1 MPQAPIRW
9 SPCSDISRTLT
20 KASSSSLLYCREK
33 RLYMVCQESST
44 KSQVSAIMSNINLV
58 QLSNLQSV
66 PVNVYSVSHTL
77 ILYYSWGEACGW
89 HFIWISHTMCSS
101 QKREQ
106 NDPPDPVQSLPQ
118 DQRQAG
124 RYQQHPSAKYSVSR
138 THGHYVLIC
147 PFVKKYIKRTLYKR
161 YKSNKKMKIQMYV

>member
-1 MPQAPIRW
+1 
-9 SPCSDISRTLT
+9 
-20 KASSSSLLYCREK
+20 
-33 RLYMVCQESST
+33 
-44 KSQVSAIMSNINLV
+44 
-58 QLSNLQSV
+58 
-66 PVNVYSVSHTL
+66 
-77 ILYYSWGEACGW
+77 
-89 HFIWISHTMCSS
+89 MCSS

-147 PFVKKYIKRTLYKR
+147 PFVKK
-161 YKSNKKMKIQMYV
+161 

>member
-1 MPQAPIRW
+1 
-9 SPCSDISRTLT
+9 
-20 KASSSSLLYCREK
+20 
-33 RLYMVCQESST
+33 
-44 KSQVSAIMSNINLV
+44 
-58 QLSNLQSV
+58 
-66 PVNVYSVSHTL
+66 
-77 ILYYSWGEACGW
+77 
-89 HFIWISHTMCSS
+89 MCSS

-147 PFVKKYIKRTLYKR
+147 PFVKKIVSKENYTRDTRVIKK
-161 YKSNKKMKIQMYV
+161 

>member
-1 MPQAPIRW
+1 
-9 SPCSDISRTLT
+9 
-20 KASSSSLLYCREK
+20 
-33 RLYMVCQESST
+33 MVCQESST
-44 KSQVSAIMSNINLV
+44 KSQVSAIMSNISLV

-147 PFVKKYIKRTLYKR
+147 PFVKKYVKRTLYKR
-161 YKSNKKMKIQMYV
+161 YKSNKKMKNTNVRVNFQRRTLSLWQFLKYLFGRILLFLLYSWTCM